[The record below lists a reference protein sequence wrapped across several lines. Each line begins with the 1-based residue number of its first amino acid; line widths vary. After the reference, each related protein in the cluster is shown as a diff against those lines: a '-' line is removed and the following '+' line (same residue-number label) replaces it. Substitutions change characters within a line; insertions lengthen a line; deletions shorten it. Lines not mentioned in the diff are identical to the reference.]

1 MSGTNLLGE
10 FEQLVLL
17 SILQQRQDGYAIL
30 IRGAIEE
37 VTDRPISRGALYRT
51 LDRLESKGLVTWE
64 LESPTRDRG
73 GNPRKRFDVTP
84 AGVEGLRRSHRVVS
98 RLSAGLEGLLEPAQ

>member
-1 MSGTNLLGE
+1 MASTNLLGE

-17 SILQQRQDGYAIL
+17 AILQHRDEGYAIL
-30 IRGAIEE
+30 IRRAIEK

-51 LDRLESKGLVTWE
+51 LDRLEGKGLVAWE
-64 LESPTRDRG
+64 LEGPTRDRG

-84 AGVEGLRRSHRVVS
+84 AGVDGLRRSRSVVS
-98 RLSAGLEGLLEPAQ
+98 RLSAGLEDLLEPA